1 MKIMSGLNGPYT
13 ASIEQQKYLCLFEE
27 GLLYI
32 SDEYRTNPHV
42 LAYCHEL
49 EKNRVPYQIIYED
62 TSKVRD
68 FYSKDHRSVL
78 VNNTSIQN
86 EIIQLFKKAKD
97 LNASDIHF
105 RIHNGYC
112 LVLFRIDGMLEKQ
125 TEIIEEEARQYIS
138 AIYQSMCAVADPV
151 IEWGIPQDA
160 RIKEDFVSDL
170 GLFGARFASRPSV
183 QGYLCVLRLFYSSKE
198 ALSLET
204 LGYLPEQIAL
214 IKKLMSS
221 TEGIV
226 LVCGP
231 TGSGKSTTLQIIANQ
246 VLQRHQ
252 YKINFITVEDPPE
265 IPIPGAVQTTLIYD
279 RRDPNAL
286 SIEWA
291 KAISNLMRLD
301 PDQIMPGEIRE
312 IYGAKACIDAA
323 MTGHNVWTTL
333 HTKDP
338 IFALSRLCTMGVDA
352 DLVTDSSLVIG
363 LIGQRLARKL
373 CPSCKLPYLNNRT
386 LIPLE
391 ERPLIEASCEIS
403 SLYLHHPK
411 GCHHCRNSGF
421 SGRTSLAE
429 VIVTDADFMQAFI
442 QRGAKGA
449 REQWFLQ
456 GGITKNQ
463 HMIQRINEGVLDPRY
478 AALDVCPLDHDQ
490 RVFGTTFLEKL
501 KNNHPAHSSI
511 RLKVKSERF

>member
-1 MKIMSGLNGPYT
+1 MNIISGFNGPHP
-13 ASIEQQKYLCLFEE
+13 ASIEQQKYLCFLDDGF
-27 GLLYI
+27 LYV

-42 LAYCHEL
+42 LAYCHDL
-49 EKNRVPYQIIYED
+49 EKNNIDYQIKYED

-68 FYSKDHRSVL
+68 FYSKENSYIVIK
-78 VNNTSIQN
+78 NTEIQN
-86 EIIQLFKKAKD
+86 EIIRLFKKAKD

-105 RIHNGYC
+105 RIDNGYC
-112 LVLFRIDGMLEKQ
+112 LILFRIDGMLEKQ
-125 TEIIEEEARQYIS
+125 TELVEEEARQYIS

-160 RIKEDFVSDL
+160 RIKEDFVKDL

-198 ALSLET
+198 QLTLET

-214 IKKLMSS
+214 IEKMMSS

-231 TGSGKSTTLQIIANQ
+231 TGSGKSTTLQIIAKKVIQKNN
-246 VLQRHQ
+246 H
-252 YKINFITVEDPPE
+252 KINFITVEDPPE
-265 IPIPGAVQTTLIYD
+265 IPIAGSVQTPLTYD
-279 RRDPNAL
+279 RRDPNSL

-312 IYGAKACIDAA
+312 IHGARACIDAA
-323 MTGHNVWTTL
+323 MTGHNVWTTM

-373 CPSCKLPYLNNRT
+373 CKTCKIPYLSNKIM
-386 LIPLE
+386 LSDE
-391 ERPLIEASCEIS
+391 ECSLIEESCEVTGV
-403 SLYLHHPK
+403 YLRNPE
-411 GCHHCRNSGF
+411 GCDHCRDSGF

-429 VIVTDADFMQAFI
+429 VIFTDADFMHAFI
-442 QRGAKGA
+442 QSGAKGA
-449 REQWFLQ
+449 REHWFSR
-456 GGITKNQ
+456 GGVTRNQ
-463 HMIQRINEGVLDPRY
+463 HMIQRINEGILDPVY
-478 AALDVCPLDHDQ
+478 ASLDVCPLDHDH
-490 RVFGTTFLEKL
+490 RIFGTK
-501 KNNHPAHSSI
+501 KSNKISI
-511 RLKVKSERF
+511 NSKAS

>member
-1 MKIMSGLNGPYT
+1 MKIMSGLNGPYP
-13 ASIEQQKYLCLFEE
+13 ASIEQQKYLCFVDD
-27 GLLYI
+27 GLLYV

-49 EKNRVPYQIIYED
+49 EKNRVAYQIIYED
-62 TSKVRD
+62 TSRVRD
-68 FYSKDHRSVL
+68 FYSKENRADFIK
-78 VNNTSIQN
+78 NTTIQN

-105 RIHNGYC
+105 RINNGYC

-183 QGYLCVLRLFYSSKE
+183 QGYLCVLRLFYSAKE
-198 ALSLET
+198 ALTLET

-214 IKKLMSS
+214 IKKMMSS

-246 VLQRHQ
+246 VLQRHH

-265 IPIPGAVQTTLIYD
+265 IPIAGAVQTSLIYD

-352 DLVTDSSLVIG
+352 DLVTDSSLIIG

-373 CPSCKLPYLNNRT
+373 CQSCKMPYVNHNS
-386 LIPLE
+386 LIPPE
-391 ERPLIEASCEIS
+391 ERRLIEAFCEITGV
-403 SLYLHHPK
+403 YLHHPQ
-411 GCHHCRNSGF
+411 GCDQCRNSGF
-421 SGRTSLAE
+421 SGRTAVAE
-429 VIVTDADFMQAFI
+429 VIFTDAEFMQAFI
-442 QRGAKGA
+442 QSGAKGA

-456 GGITKNQ
+456 GGITRNQ
-463 HMIQRINEGVLDPRY
+463 QMIQRINEGVLDPRY
-478 AALDVCPLDHDQ
+478 ATLDVCPLDHDQ
-490 RVFGTTFLEKL
+490 RVFGTTFLEKV
-501 KNNHPAHSSI
+501 KSNHPHRSPMSLI
-511 RLKVKSERF
+511 VQ

>member
-1 MKIMSGLNGPYT
+1 MKILSGINGIYP
-13 ASIEQQKYLCLFEE
+13 ASIEQQKYLCFVKDEF
-27 GLLYI
+27 LYV

-49 EKNRVPYQIIYED
+49 EKNRIDYHIKYED

-68 FYSKDHRSVL
+68 FYLKQNGSVFIK
-78 VNNTSIQN
+78 NTDIQN
-86 EIIQLFKKAKD
+86 EIIRLFKKAKD

-105 RIHNGYC
+105 RINNGYC

-125 TEIIEEEARQYIS
+125 TELVEEEARQYIS

-198 ALSLET
+198 ALTLET

-214 IKKLMSS
+214 IKKMMSS

-246 VLQRHQ
+246 VLKRHQ

-265 IPIPGAVQTTLIYD
+265 IPIAGSVQTSLTYD

-312 IYGAKACIDAA
+312 VYGAKACIDAA
-323 MTGHNVWTTL
+323 MTGHNVWTTM

-373 CPSCKLPYLNNRT
+373 CKICKIPYLSNRKI
-386 LIPLE
+386 IPHE
-391 ERPLIEASCEIS
+391 ERSLIEETCEIDGV
-403 SLYLHHPK
+403 YLHNSE
-411 GCHHCRNSGF
+411 GCEHCRNTGF

-429 VIVTDADFMQAFI
+429 VIFTDADFMDSFI
-442 QRGAKGA
+442 RAGAKGA
-449 REQWFLQ
+449 REHWFLR
-456 GGITKNQ
+456 GGITRNQ
-463 HMIQRINEGVLDPRY
+463 HMIQRINEGILDPIY
-478 AALDVCPLDHDQ
+478 ASSDVCPLDHDH
-490 RVFGTTFLEKL
+490 RVFGTKIAN
-501 KNNHPAHSSI
+501 KNISVG
-511 RLKVKSERF
+511 LKVS